1 MFSYN
6 RNMRKIRSTISVI
19 CLLFLIVALSP
30 VRAQTADNTQGFQ
43 IHFLDVGQAD
53 AAIVICD
60 GQVLMI
66 DGGNIADSSLVYTYL
81 KNTLSISHINYMVST
96 HPHEDHVG
104 GLSGALNACTI
115 GEVFSPILEYD
126 SAAFND
132 FLHYVALQDKAITIP
147 TPGDSYPLGS
157 AEFQFLTPL
166 RDNYRDENDLSL
178 VIRVKYS
185 ETAFLFMADAE
196 LSVEADMFMASH
208 SGKYVLNADLI
219 KVGHHGGETSTS
231 FLLLQKV
238 RPKYA
243 VISVGKDNDYGHPS
257 HYLIERLETAKIK
270 TYRTD
275 QDGHI
280 VCYSNGTSL
289 SFVTQKEHRRSD

>member
-1 MFSYN
+1 MSFYN
-6 RNMRKIRSTISVI
+6 RNMRKFWSSTFVV
-19 CLLFLIVALSP
+19 CLFFIIVALLP
-30 VRAQTADNTQGFQ
+30 VRAQTADNTQGLQ

-53 AAIVICD
+53 AAIIICEE
-60 GQVLMI
+60 QVLMI
-66 DGGNIADSSLVYTYL
+66 DGGNTADSSLVYSYL

-104 GLSGALNACTI
+104 GLSGALNACTV
-115 GEVFSPILEYD
+115 GEVFSPVHEFD
-126 SAAFND
+126 SEAFND
-132 FLHYVALQDKAITIP
+132 FLHYTALQGKSITIP
-147 TPGDSYPLGS
+147 EPGDSYSLGS

-166 RDNYRDENDLSL
+166 RNNYLVTNDLSL
-178 VIRVKYS
+178 VIRVQYK

-196 LSVEADMFMASH
+196 LSVEADMVMASH
-208 SGKYVLNADLI
+208 SGEYVLSADMI

-243 VISVGKDNDYGHPS
+243 VISVGSDNDYGHPS
-257 HYLIERLETAKIK
+257 HYLTERLETAKIK

-275 QDGHI
+275 RDGHI

-289 SFVTQKEHRRSD
+289 TFVTQNETKEE